1 MATDTAD
8 HPNTLREGTN
18 GIAPAARKATLHER
32 PQEKCRPQRR
42 EDQDENRQGSQSLS
56 LSRTLTSSKQQ
67 VVDTARL
74 APLGIR

>member
-1 MATDTAD
+1 MATDSPD
-8 HPNTLREGTN
+8 HTDTLREGTD

-32 PQEKCRPQRR
+32 PQKECRPQRR

-67 VVDTARL
+67 VVDTDRL
-74 APLGIR
+74 APLGI